1 MRYILINMIE
11 IKKAFQKL
19 TEDELNQ
26 LLDTPV
32 WMALLAAYV
41 GDGKVSE
48 DERAEAVKL
57 AHLRTFTSPKS
68 LREFYTLVDERFAA
82 RFDLLQKRVPKKHED
97 SVVFIEAQVKR
108 GHALL
113 LKVDPDLAIDIEES
127 LESFYKHVF
136 NADKSFFQ
144 YFALPIFSGKLD
156 KHGKYDFDED
166 AD

>member
-1 MRYILINMIE
+1 MIE
-11 IKKAFQKL
+11 IKKGYQKL

-32 WMALLAAYV
+32 WMALLAAHV

-68 LREFYTLVDERFAA
+68 LREFYAMVDERFAT
-82 RFDLLQKRVPKKHED
+82 RFDLLHKRVPKNHED

-113 LKVDPDLAIDIEES
+113 LKLDPDLAIDIEDS

-136 NADKSFFQ
+136 KADKSFFQ
-144 YFALPIFSGKLD
+144 YFALPIFSGRLD
-156 KHGKYDFDED
+156 KQSGKYDFDEGGD
-166 AD
+166 